1 MLNLPNFVLLAVSE
15 FCPAD
20 ACIRRVDKFR
30 FKIQSRNAA
39 ALSLFTNRQ
48 SLELVLNEP
57 LVTSF
62 QWAIAC
68 HDQKALSTYAEY
80 VREQV
85 AHHLHGRDSDP
96 EVMIQLT

>member
-1 MLNLPNFVLLAVSE
+1 MLNLPNFVLSAVSE

-30 FKIQSRNAA
+30 FKILSRNAA

-62 QWAIAC
+62 QWAIALQ
-68 HDQKALSTYAEY
+68 DQKALSTYAENM
-80 VREQV
+80 REQV
-85 AHHLHGRDSDP
+85 AH
-96 EVMIQLT
+96 QLNGHDGDTAVLIKLA